1 MKALKKVCRHIE
13 KLLEELRIPLTST
26 QRAGALSESPPQIR
40 TFELLL
46 RIVQPLSFGLLI
58 LPREIAQLFVTSE

>member
-1 MKALKKVCRHIE
+1 MKALKKLCRRIE
-13 KLLEELRIPLTST
+13 KTARGIANPINFNVA
-26 QRAGALSESPPQIR
+26 AGALSESPPQIR

-58 LPREIAQLFVTSE
+58 LPREIAQLFVTPE